1 LNPLLIF
8 LVGLLKHAEMRQFC
22 ETHQEATIIDVHKS
36 FANLDKITALL
47 IKERTLQYP
56 HGTGIPAV
64 QHEFEM
70 KHANKDDRV

>member
-1 LNPLLIF
+1 
-8 LVGLLKHAEMRQFC
+8 MRQFC
-22 ETHQEATIIDVHKS
+22 ETHQGATIIDVHKS

-70 KHANKDDRV
+70 KHADKDDRV